1 MTIDWTKFDKKVDMA
16 GIEDMVAKAA
26 EQGDFPE
33 IPEGKYEVKV
43 ADMELGQSKKKA
55 DGGGGDPMLKI
66 QFEILEGEFKGYKL
80 FYNGVMQPGN
90 EKAIG
95 FQIHN
100 NNEMLR
106 SLWDADEAD
115 VKFTNFGAYN
125 ELILDISDEII
136 EDDWNYILEKGKT
149 NKGFDTYKILEVLD

>member
-1 MTIDWTKFDKKVDMA
+1 MTIDWNKFDKKVDMT
-16 GIEDMVAKAA
+16 GIEDMVKKAS
-26 EQGDFPE
+26 EQSDFPE

-115 VKFTNFGAYN
+115 VKFTNFVAYN